1 MVRARNIIGR
11 FHAPGGVRVE
21 IDSSLLWL
29 VGLIVYFSIGSG
41 LVGGVIFVAVLV
53 GSILLHELGHAWGCR
68 VQGVPV
74 KRVVLYGGGGFC
86 ERETAGSYRSRE
98 LIVAMGPIVNL
109 AIWSL
114 AGIAIWG
121 LFWGMAQAGPA
132 GYTYIGGVSSLMGF
146 LYLLAGVNL
155 ALFLF
160 NMVPVQPLDGG
171 KLLHLTLLRFMPE
184 GQAMRMAGAIGYILS
199 ILWIPG
205 MILFFFTYGWILF
218 FMPSIK
224 DHKAMMQGRAMA
236 PAD

>member
-1 MVRARNIIGR
+1 MVRANNIIGR
-11 FHAPGGVRVE
+11 FNAPGGVRVE

-29 VGLIVYFSIGSG
+29 VGLIVYFSLGSG
-41 LVGGVIFVAVLV
+41 LVGGLIFVAVLV
-53 GSILLHELGHAWGCR
+53 GSILLHELGHAWGSI

-86 ERETAGSYRSRE
+86 ERRATPTYRSQE
-98 LIVAMGPIVNL
+98 LIVAMGPIVNI
-109 AIWSL
+109 AIWAL
-114 AGIAIWG
+114 GGIAIWG
-121 LFWGMAQAGPA
+121 LFWGMAQAGPG
-132 GYTYIGGVSSLMGF
+132 GYAYLGGVSSLMGF
-146 LYLLAGVNL
+146 LSLLAGVNL

-171 KLLHLTLLRFMPE
+171 KLLHLALLRFMPAD
-184 GQAMRMAGAIGYILS
+184 QAMRVTGAVGYVLS

-205 MILFFFTYGWILF
+205 MIVFFLTYGWVLF